1 MRYSKKYLVKKP
13 RKYRTKKTPVAR
25 HRIKKIVNS
34 ILSRKIETK
43 LADVEFNDRIVY
55 PVINQGDVYSLIP
68 TAIAHGTG
76 DGARVGNKLTVSRA
90 VLKLSLAASYLG
102 TGYGP
107 TYFDMYIFKVKA
119 RVPMPPTNTEMA
131 GFLDDAG
138 SQTSYSGDPIDG
150 LRQLNKSMFT
160 LCLKKRVKLYNPL
173 NGTAY
178 YGSGSDIPQSKQFII
193 NITKFF
199 KKTWIYNDNFNTP
212 YNDNLY
218 LAFGA
223 TQTDNSVAPVGLG
236 TANWSGI
243 VELQYK
249 DA

>member
-1 MRYSKKYLVKKP
+1 MRYSKKYLLKKP
-13 RKYRTKKTPVAR
+13 KKTFTKKTSVSR

-34 ILSRKIETK
+34 VLSRKIETK
-43 LADVEFNDRIVY
+43 LADVEFNDRVVY

-68 TAIAHGTG
+68 TSISHGTG
-76 DGARVGNKLTVSRA
+76 DGARVGNKINITRA
-90 VLKLSLAASYLG
+90 VLKLSLAASALG
-102 TGYGP
+102 VGYGP
-107 TYFDMYIFKVKA
+107 TYFDMYIFKVKP

-150 LRQLNKSMFT
+150 LRQLNNSMFT
-160 LCLKKRVKLYNPL
+160 SCIRKRVRLYNPV
-173 NGTAY
+173 NTASY
-178 YGSGSDIPQSKQFII
+178 YAAASDIPQSKQFII
-193 NITKFF
+193 NITKHF

-212 YNDNLY
+212 YNDSLY

-236 TANWSGI
+236 CGNWSAI